1 MDKVKWRFKTSIV
14 TFIAAAIGLLGLA
27 LGFSYD
33 LAGHA
38 EIMILSLSLVIIF
51 LLFANTLLLYAIV
64 YELDNVEGGDGNEK

>member
-1 MDKVKWRFKTSIV
+1 MDKVRWRFKTSIV
-14 TFIAAAIGLLGLA
+14 TFIAAAVGLLGLA
-27 LGFSYD
+27 LGFSFD

-64 YELDNVEGGDGNEK
+64 YELDSAGEGDEDEK